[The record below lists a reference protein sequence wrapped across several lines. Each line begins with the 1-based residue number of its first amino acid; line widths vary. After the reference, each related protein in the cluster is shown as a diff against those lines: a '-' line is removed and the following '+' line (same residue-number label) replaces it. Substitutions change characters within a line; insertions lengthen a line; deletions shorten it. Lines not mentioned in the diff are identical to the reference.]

1 LRLRLAHIAP
11 LCHSSGEMCIAL
23 ESSPKELQDLIEALL
38 LRRSFFS
45 LKARLLKGVRA
56 ELRAAKESGLTWA
69 VIWEELR
76 KVGYPGTYPNFC
88 RTAASLLRDPQISP
102 SRKIKNLSPPRAE
115 KGVLQPIAR
124 DSDRDSENKEKPGWQ
139 VQREEIMA
147 RLDCEAELN
156 RQREAQ
162 WQPKK
167 VFKPSAFVGRSE
179 D

>member
-1 LRLRLAHIAP
+1 
-11 LCHSSGEMCIAL
+11 MCIAL
-23 ESSPKELQDLIEALL
+23 EQRPKELQDLIEALL

-45 LKARLLKGVRA
+45 LKARLLKGVRV

-88 RTAASLLRDPQISP
+88 RTAASLLRDPQIYL
-102 SRKIKNLSPPRAE
+102 SRKNRNLSSPTAE

-124 DSDRDSENKEKPGWQ
+124 DLDRDTENKEKPGWQ

-147 RLDCEAELN
+147 RLDREAELN

>member
-1 LRLRLAHIAP
+1 
-11 LCHSSGEMCIAL
+11 MCIAL
-23 ESSPKELQDLIEALL
+23 EGSPEELQDLIEALL

-69 VIWEELR
+69 VIWAELR

-102 SRKIKNLSPPRAE
+102 SRKNKNLPLPTAE
-115 KGVLQPIAR
+115 KGVLQPSAR
-124 DSDRDSENKEKPGWQ
+124 ELNRDPENKEKPGWQ

-147 RLDCEAELN
+147 RLDREAELN

>member
-1 LRLRLAHIAP
+1 
-11 LCHSSGEMCIAL
+11 MCIAL
-23 ESSPKELQDLIEALL
+23 NESPKELQDLIEALL
-38 LRRSFFS
+38 LRQSFFS

-88 RTAASLLRDPQISP
+88 RTAASLLRDPQIAL
-102 SRKIKNLSPPRAE
+102 SRKNKNLSTPTVE

-124 DSDRDSENKEKPGWQ
+124 DFDRDPENKEKPGWQ
-139 VQREEIMA
+139 IQREEIMA
-147 RLDCEAELN
+147 RLDREAELN